1 MALPLFLDRDLGSRL
16 VPEGLRT
23 AGWAVTTM
31 DERYGTDA
39 SQSVK
44 DEDWI
49 QDAASRGELLVCK
62 DRNVAKRRL
71 EAQAIYYSSARVLV
85 IASASI
91 SGPEMLARL
100 LRNAD
105 AISAPEPRGARGSS
119 ASTNTASARSG

>member
-1 MALPLFLDRDLGSRL
+1 MALPLFLDRGLGSRL

-85 IASASI
+85 IAS
-91 SGPEMLARL
+91 GF
-100 LRNAD
+100 
-105 AISAPEPRGARGSS
+105 S
-119 ASTNTASARSG
+119 ASTNTASARSD